1 MTNASPDLKRTRLT
15 LNCISLF
22 SQSPSILSLY
32 LDPFMYYSI
41 PGVLQASLNLEDV
54 DYSDIASLSQAG
66 SHPSSSRPTRRS
78 QEEAE
83 DDATADANASKV
95 SRRTRVSFE
104 CHPNVLLEGVMDELE
119 QEFGDLLLDLDD
131 IVSMLGSKSG
141 SVSTMQ

>member
-1 MTNASPDLKRTRLT
+1 
-15 LNCISLF
+15 
-22 SQSPSILSLY
+22 
-32 LDPFMYYSI
+32 MYYSI

-83 DDATADANASKV
+83 DDAAAYDDADANASKV

>member
-1 MTNASPDLKRTRLT
+1 M
-15 LNCISLF
+15 
-22 SQSPSILSLY
+22 
-32 LDPFMYYSI
+32 
-41 PGVLQASLNLEDV
+41 LQASLNLEDV

-83 DDATADANASKV
+83 DDADADANARKV

>member
-1 MTNASPDLKRTRLT
+1 
-15 LNCISLF
+15 
-22 SQSPSILSLY
+22 
-32 LDPFMYYSI
+32 MYYSI

-78 QEEAE
+78 QEGAE
-83 DDATADANASKV
+83 DDAAADDADANASKV